1 MILTHGANSLNRG
14 VEIGGRRYPVVKI
27 GNQLW
32 MAENLDWKW
41 TNLTVGGS
49 YVNDGNPHAWYYNN
63 DESTY
68 GANGNKY
75 GLLYNTA
82 AMEELVNGQIE
93 LPANWRVPTYNDFNI
108 LYTLVGSNNA
118 AKLKSVDGWISG
130 NGTDDYGF
138 NGKPTGAIVVT
149 ASPYSP
155 AGVGEYANFYSQ
167 TEYSSTRQYG
177 MWLYYNSPNIDL
189 PGAYVS
195 KGNAMSIRLVKDAT

>member
-1 MILTHGANSLNRG
+1 MILRHGANSIESGNF

-41 TNLTVGGS
+41 NNLSVGGS

-68 GANGNKY
+68 GVNGNRY

-93 LPANWRVPTYNDFNI
+93 LPANWRVPTYNDFDV

-138 NGKPTGAIVVT
+138 NGKPTGSITVAGY
-149 ASPYSP
+149 PY
-155 AGVGEYANFYSQ
+155 GQEGMGEWANFYSQ
-167 TEYSSTRQYG
+167 TEYSSTRQCG
-177 MWLYYNSPNIDL
+177 MWLEGDSILL
-189 PGAYVS
+189 PGVYS
-195 KGNAMSIRLVKDAT
+195 TKGNGLSIRLVKDAT